1 MSSSFRIDPS
11 DARPIWRQ
19 IEENVRNLVASGT
32 LRPAA
37 SVPSVRDL
45 ARSLA
50 VNPATV
56 AKAYQRLTDA
66 GVLAVRR
73 GDGTYVATAPPPI
86 SVEQRRDRLRAEAL
100 RYASLAATLGASP
113 QESAAALAAAW
124 SALVPPAGPA
134 PADGAGAG
142 APAGHVAGAEE
153 EAPGEDAPGEDTPGK
168 QPRPGGAA

>member
-19 IEENVRNLVASGT
+19 IEENVRNLVASGA
-32 LRPAA
+32 LRPAT

-66 GVLAVRR
+66 GVLQVRR
-73 GDGTYVATAPPPI
+73 GDGTYVATDPPP
-86 SVEQRRDRLRAEAL
+86 SSAEQRRERLLAEAL
-100 RYASLAATLGASP
+100 RFASLAATLGAGP

-124 SALVPPAGPA
+124 TALAPPAEPA
-134 PADGAGAG
+134 PADRPADGTAEGPAADG
-142 APAGHVAGAEE
+142 DEQAPARQSLQRG
-153 EAPGEDAPGEDTPGK
+153 D
-168 QPRPGGAA
+168 R